1 MHGAPRVYALH
12 YPTGLPV
19 DRSAAQWGMGQAA
32 IKRRPVRAEQMHHV
46 CKAVRHPV
54 VASRH
59 PMHRVLPYF
68 RRGSTASKVIS
79 QFVQYPC
86 DDGFVSYKQSALL

>member
-32 IKRRPVRAEQMHHV
+32 TGPKLSAECHV
-46 CKAVRHPV
+46 
-54 VASRH
+54 
-59 PMHRVLPYF
+59 
-68 RRGSTASKVIS
+68 
-79 QFVQYPC
+79 
-86 DDGFVSYKQSALL
+86 